1 MRYEGPF
8 LSTLEG
14 CLHTQYQKTHRIK
27 KRKRELGGVQYFQND
42 TRALVQSG
50 LRYKYSDIDL
60 SLSAQPYMRRLYFS
74 GHRAYDMSRYQLK
87 KITVKCSGIRQMDL
101 DPNFKTW

>member
-1 MRYEGPF
+1 MPEDSQDKEEEKRVRRC
-8 LSTLEG
+8 TILE
-14 CLHTQYQKTHRIK
+14 
-27 KRKRELGGVQYFQND
+27 ND

-50 LRYKYSDIDL
+50 MGYKYSDTDL

-74 GHRAYDMSRYQLK
+74 GHRAYNMSRYQLK
-87 KITVKCSGIRQMDL
+87 KIAVKCSGIRQMDL